1 MIIAIDGPAGS
12 GKSSTAKAVA
22 AKLGFTYLDTGAMYR
37 VVTLKSLRNSLSAN
51 DFPALKQLT
60 DSTKITFTGAPPAIK
75 VWMDGE
81 DVTDAIRSDEVTKN
95 VSDYCAPTVVRESLV
110 DQQRAIAG
118 NTNVVCDGRDI
129 GTVVF
134 QNAELKFFMIASVEA
149 RARRRQKDFE
159 KLGVTKSIDELMK
172 DLEVRDHKDST
183 RANSP
188 LCKAADAEEIDT
200 TGLSFDQ
207 QVEYIVA
214 KANAILNK

>member
-37 VVTLKSLRNSLSAN
+37 VITLKSLRNALSAN

-60 DSTKITFTGAPPAIK
+60 DSTKITFTGVPPAIK

-95 VSDYCAPTVVRESLV
+95 VSDYCAPSVVRESLV
-110 DQQRAIAG
+110 DQQRVIAG

-134 QNAELKFFMIASVEA
+134 RNAELKFFMIASVET

-159 KLGVTKSIDELMK
+159 KLGVSKSIDELME
-172 DLEVRDHKDST
+172 DLEFRDHKDST
-183 RANSP
+183 RTNSP
-188 LCKAADAEEIDT
+188 LCKATDAEEIDT
-200 TGLSFDQ
+200 TGLTFDQ

-214 KANAILNK
+214 KANAILNN

>member
-37 VVTLKSLRNSLSAN
+37 VITLKSLRNSISAN

-60 DSTKITFTGAPPAIK
+60 DSTIITFTGVPPAIK

-95 VSDYCAPTVVRESLV
+95 VSDYCAPSVVRDSLV

-134 QNAELKFFMIASVEA
+134 RNAELKFFMIASVEA

-159 KLGVTKSIDELMK
+159 KLGVTKSIEELTK
-172 DLEVRDHKDST
+172 ELETRDHKDST
-183 RANSP
+183 RSNSP
-188 LCKAADAEEIDT
+188 LCKASDAEEIDT

-207 QVEYIVA
+207 QVEFIVTKA
-214 KANAILNK
+214 KAIIDK

>member
-37 VVTLKSLRNSLSAN
+37 VITLKSLRNAISAN

-60 DSTKITFTGAPPAIK
+60 DSTKIAFTGVPPEIK

-110 DQQRAIAG
+110 DQQRVIAG

-134 QNAELKFFMIASVEA
+134 RNAELKFFMIASVEA

-159 KLGVTKSIDELMK
+159 KLGVAKSIDELIK
-172 DLEVRDHKDST
+172 ELEIRDHKDST

-188 LCKAADAEEIDT
+188 LCKAADAEEVDT
-200 TGLSFDQ
+200 TGLTFNQ
-207 QVEYIVA
+207 QVENIVA
-214 KANAILNK
+214 KAKTILNR